1 MTSRQV
7 WWYARQGVKY
17 GPMSGRELKAI
28 AAAGGLS
35 AHDKVWKVGLTRW
48 VDATAVKGLLPA
60 ATLAEVPP
68 PLPPAPSAPAVTPA
82 PEPKVARPK
91 KPAPSTKEAKP
102 AAVPTVRSKGTR
114 PVIESKRGAPW
125 SPPKTSLLFSGWVDL
140 DVPEDLLGLF
150 VGSEFGRYYEAKWYP
165 PEAKPQADAA
175 KASPSPAKKLSKRLP
190 KQWTFNQWGLMFG
203 FLWLAY
209 RRIYEP
215 LLLGLVSMAVCLVMA
230 VVLTLPSH
238 QLALLLMGVL
248 VLAHAACGVLGNQ
261 FYLRHAAL
269 QIRALTSRRLSEDV
283 LQIRLRHAGGVSWLM
298 PITVLLGLT
307 LGIIGL
313 VLGSSLFSH

>member
-35 AHDKVWKVGLTRW
+35 ANDKVWKVGLTRW

-60 ATLAEVPP
+60 SALTEVPP
-68 PLPPAPSAPAVTPA
+68 PLPPVPTPSASARATVKTPQRQAAAASAPVPLAV
-82 PEPKVARPK
+82 R
-91 KPAPSTKEAKP
+91 
-102 AAVPTVRSKGTR
+102 RKGNQ
-114 PVIESKRGAPW
+114 PVTESKQGAPW
-125 SPPKTSLLFSGWVDL
+125 APPAKTSLFFSGWVNL
-140 DVPEDLLGLF
+140 NVPEDLLGLF
-150 VGSEFGRYYEAKWYP
+150 VGAEFGRYYEAKWYP
-165 PEAKPQADAA
+165 SSPAEPGK
-175 KASPSPAKKLSKRLP
+175 PSPKRQP
-190 KQWTFNQWGLMFG
+190 RRWTFNLWGLAFG

-215 LLLGLVSMAVCLVMA
+215 LLLGLVSMAVCLTMA
-230 VVLTLPSH
+230 VVVPLQLPQLTWL
-238 QLALLLMGVL
+238 LGTLMALVH
-248 VLAHAACGVLGNQ
+248 VACGALGNL

-269 QIRALTSRRLSEDV
+269 QIQALTSRRLSEDV

-298 PITVLLGLT
+298 PLTVLLGLA
-307 LGIIGL
+307 LGIVGL
-313 VLGSSLFSH
+313 AWGSSLFVR

>member
-35 AHDKVWKVGLTRW
+35 ANDKVWKVGLTRW

-60 ATLAEVPP
+60 SALTEVPP
-68 PLPPAPSAPAVTPA
+68 PLPPAPTPSPPASAPVAATAPPPRQATA
-82 PEPKVARPK
+82 PEPAP
-91 KPAPSTKEAKP
+91 PA
-102 AAVPTVRSKGTR
+102 VRRKGNR
-114 PVIESKRGAPW
+114 PVTESKKGAPW
-125 SPPKTSLLFSGWVDL
+125 APAKTSLFFSGWVSL
-140 DVPEDLLGLF
+140 DVPEDLIGLF

-165 PEAKPQADAA
+165 PSSSESGKSSPKRKP
-175 KASPSPAKKLSKRLP
+175 RR
-190 KQWTFNQWGLMFG
+190 WTFNLWGLAFG

-215 LLLGLVSMAVCLVMA
+215 LLLGLVSMAACLIMA
-230 VVLTLPSH
+230 MVVPLQLPQLTW
-238 QLALLLMGVL
+238 LLGTLMVL
-248 VLAHAACGVLGNQ
+248 VHVACGVLGNQ

-269 QIRALTSRRLSEDV
+269 QIQALTSRRLSEDV

-298 PITVLLGLT
+298 PLTVLLGLA
-307 LGIIGL
+307 LGIVGL
-313 VLGSSLFSH
+313 AWGSSLFVR

>member
-35 AHDKVWKVGLTRW
+35 ANDKVWKVGLTRW

-60 ATLAEVPP
+60 HALIEVPP
-68 PLPPAPSAPAVTPA
+68 PLPPAPTPSPSASAPPRHAAAAAASAPAPL
-82 PEPKVARPK
+82 
-91 KPAPSTKEAKP
+91 
-102 AAVPTVRSKGTR
+102 TVRRKGNQ
-114 PVIESKRGAPW
+114 PVTESKNGAPW
-125 SPPKTSLLFSGWVDL
+125 APPKTSLFFSGWVNL

-165 PEAKPQADAA
+165 DKPA
-175 KASPSPAKKLSKRLP
+175 PKRKRQP
-190 KQWTFNQWGLMFG
+190 RCWTFNFWGLAFG

-215 LLLGLVSMAVCLVMA
+215 LLLGLVSMAVCLIMA
-230 VVLTLPSH
+230 VVVPL
-238 QLALLLMGVL
+238 QLAQLTWLLATLMTL
-248 VLAHAACGVLGNQ
+248 VHVACGTLGNQ

-269 QIRALTSRRLSEDV
+269 QIQALTSRRLSEDV

-298 PITVLLGLT
+298 PLTVLLGLA
-307 LGIIGL
+307 LGIVGL
-313 VLGSSLFSH
+313 IWGASLFVR

>member
-35 AHDKVWKVGLTRW
+35 ANDKVWKVGLTRW

-60 ATLAEVPP
+60 SALSEVPP
-68 PLPPAPSAPAVTPA
+68 PLPPAPSPALATVKAPPRQPPASAPAPLS
-82 PEPKVARPK
+82 PL
-91 KPAPSTKEAKP
+91 
-102 AAVPTVRSKGTR
+102 AVRRKGHQPIT
-114 PVIESKRGAPW
+114 ESKQGAPW
-125 SPPKTSLLFSGWVDL
+125 APPKTSLFFSGWVDL

-150 VGSEFGRYYEAKWYP
+150 VGSEFGRYYEGKWYP
-165 PEAKPQADAA
+165 PAPAPAPEPSK
-175 KASPSPAKKLSKRLP
+175 SPADVAKQPPPSKRKP
-190 KQWTFNQWGLMFG
+190 KRWTFNRWGLMFG

-215 LLLGLVSMAVCLVMA
+215 LLLGLVSMAACLIMA
-230 VVLTLPSH
+230 MVLPLQQP
-238 QLALLLMGVL
+238 QLMWLLGALMAL
-248 VLAHAACGVLGNQ
+248 VHVACGTLGNQ

-298 PITVLLGLT
+298 PLTVLLGLA
-307 LGIIGL
+307 LGVVGL
-313 VLGSSLFSH
+313 A